1 MFENRGLGYV
11 THVSF
16 AETREMSVG
25 KTLSVCNQHT
35 QRQPQTQI
43 GNTVREERVSR
54 NHILLWSYY
63 TCDDA
68 MDNLM
73 HPSLSLKY
81 WVDNIHLLTIDHCV
95 PFHCTTFINQT
106 RHLNFITQPTVIFF
120 SVVVCM
126 APKPEVI
133 DL

>member
-1 MFENRGLGYV
+1 MYHSPKIV
-11 THVSF
+11 
-16 AETREMSVG
+16 TREMSVV

-35 QRQPQTQI
+35 QPQPQARI
-43 GNTVREERVSR
+43 GNTVREERASR

-68 MDNLM
+68 MDNFRPLSVM
-73 HPSLSLKY
+73 HPSLSLKC

-106 RHLNFITQPTVIFF
+106 RHLHFITQPTVSFF
-120 SVVVCM
+120 FVVVWV
-126 APKPEVI
+126 PPEPEVI